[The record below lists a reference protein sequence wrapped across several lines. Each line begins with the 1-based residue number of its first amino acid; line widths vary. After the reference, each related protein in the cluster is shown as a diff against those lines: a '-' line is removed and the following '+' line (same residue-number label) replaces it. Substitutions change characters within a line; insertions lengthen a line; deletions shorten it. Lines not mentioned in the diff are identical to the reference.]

1 VSDAP
6 ARVLIVEDEARIAE
20 LVRTALEREG
30 YACEVARDG
39 PAGLDAARSGRPD
52 LIILDWMLPGMDGL
66 GVCRAVRAE
75 ADIPILMLTARDQ
88 EADTVLGL
96 EVGADDYMTKPF
108 GIAELRARVR
118 ALLRRARRGSE
129 PAVTSPEVVEVGP
142 VRLDPSR
149 HRVEVRGVAVD
160 LTATEFGL
168 LEFLVRSPGQ
178 VFTREQLLDH
188 VWGYAHAGYGRTVDS
203 HMTRLRKKVEVAPK
217 DPEWLITVRGV
228 GYKFRDPA

>member
-1 VSDAP
+1 MSDVP
-6 ARVLIVEDEARIAE
+6 ARVLIVEDEARIAD
-20 LVRTALEREG
+20 LVKTALEREG
-30 YACEVARDG
+30 YVCEVARDG
-39 PAGLDAARSGRPD
+39 PAGLAAARSGRPD
-52 LIILDWMLPGMDGL
+52 LIILDWMLPGLDGL

-75 ADIPILMLTARDQ
+75 ADVPIMMLTARDQ

-118 ALLRRARRGSE
+118 ALLRRVRRGE
-129 PAVTSPEVVEVGP
+129 AHAGAAEVLEAGP
-142 VRLDPSR
+142 VRLDLGR
-149 HRVEVRGVAVD
+149 HQVQVRGKAVE

-178 VFTREQLLDH
+178 VFSRDQLLDR

-203 HMTRLRKKVEVAPK
+203 HMTRLRKKVEVEPK
-217 DPEWLITVRGV
+217 DPEWLLTVRGV
-228 GYKFRDPA
+228 GYKFREPV